1 MKIKEL
7 YIGGKKDCPPLRVSS
22 MELIKGAGPRG
33 EIHGKHQA
41 GLWNEEDRVRLEPL
55 KEQALCAKR
64 FYANIIADR
73 FDIPLNGGDMLLAGN
88 AAFQVENEGKRCFG
102 EECQLFRSGISCPLH
117 SCRYL
122 TVEIGGVIAEGDP
135 ITKEDRP

>member
-7 YIGGKKDCPPLRVSS
+7 YIGGKKGCPPLRVSS
-22 MELIKGAGPRG
+22 MELIKGAGPKG
-33 EIHGKHQA
+33 EAHGKHQA
-41 GLWNEEDRVRLEPL
+41 GLWSAEDRMRLQPV

-64 FYANIIADR
+64 FYANIIADS
-73 FDIPLNGGDMLLAGN
+73 FDIPLSGGDILFAGN
-88 AAFQVENEGKRCFG
+88 AVLQVAPEGKRCFG
-102 EECQLFRSGISCPLH
+102 EECELFRSGIPCPLH

-122 TVEIGGVIAEGDP
+122 TVETGGVIAENDP